1 MYQVRDGAL
10 SNGKVFAEIAPGI
23 PDGLKVDAQGNVWS
37 SSKEGIQVFS
47 ASGELLGKIKVTAKD
62 TGNLAF
68 CSTGSQHWIYITAA
82 NKVLRIPVLV
92 GGSRP

>member
-1 MYQVRDGAL
+1 M
-10 SNGKVFAEIAPGI
+10 
-23 PDGLKVDAQGNVWS
+23 
-37 SSKEGIQVFS
+37 FS

-82 NKVLRIPVLV
+82 NKVLRIPALV
-92 GGSRP
+92 GGSRS